1 MNVELNEHELYH
13 IALGLRTVY
22 EYQGKLLENM
32 ERNPKLHSIGKIV
45 NLRKNRNE
53 VKEMLDKFHS
63 LTSSMAKGETN
74 VSR

>member
-22 EYQGKLLENM
+22 EYQGKLLESL
-32 ERNPKLHSIGKIV
+32 ERNPKLHSIGKIE

-53 VKEMLDKFHS
+53 VKEMLDKFHLLASS
-63 LTSSMAKGETN
+63 LTKGETN
-74 VSR
+74 VS